1 MCENIY
7 PTTYLTWQNKPQN
20 DVKWTKGRGGPLK
33 KMKTKVTI
41 KALKEIPHGFGVL
54 KYFYAILFILKDL
67 KASETHANY
76 SNPCVANSE
85 CQQQSDVL
93 EEK

>member
-1 MCENIY
+1 MCVCENIY

-20 DVKWTKGRGGPLK
+20 DVKWEGEGRAIKK

-54 KYFYAILFILKDL
+54 KYFLCYFVVYFKR
-67 KASETHANY
+67 
-76 SNPCVANSE
+76 
-85 CQQQSDVL
+85 L
-93 EEK
+93 ESI

>member
-1 MCENIY
+1 
-7 PTTYLTWQNKPQN
+7 
-20 DVKWTKGRGGPLK
+20 
-33 KMKTKVTI
+33 MKTKVTI

>member
-7 PTTYLTWQNKPQN
+7 PTTYLIWQNKPQN
-20 DVKWTKGRGGPLK
+20 DVKWEGEGRAIK

-54 KYFYAILFILKDL
+54 KYFLCYFVVYFKR
-67 KASETHANY
+67 
-76 SNPCVANSE
+76 
-85 CQQQSDVL
+85 L
-93 EEK
+93 ESI

>member
-1 MCENIY
+1 
-7 PTTYLTWQNKPQN
+7 
-20 DVKWTKGRGGPLK
+20 
-33 KMKTKVTI
+33 MKIKVTI

-54 KYFYAILFILKDL
+54 KYFFYAILLFILKDL

-76 SNPCVANSE
+76 SNPCMANSE

-93 EEK
+93 EEKRSLSLMPVT